1 MNTKFDNIKEMLD
14 PHFELMRGTLET
26 ETVPLLDSIS
36 RYLGEDIEDAS
47 ASIKK
52 GKRIDPNT
60 IGKLSK
66 AGHGFVEVYKYPLI
80 SLISIG
86 DEWVSVFE
94 EEYDGK
100 ERDVNSYMVASF
112 VKSTGAEVAGINLAQ
127 GNADSL
133 KVALDASLEKSNVIV
148 IFGKDNEKN
157 NLVIESVL
165 PDYDKENKLSIIRDT
180 HCCCHIKNN
189 IIFWLA
195 GAPEEILLGY
205 IDIVEPFIKHYYFNV

>member
-1 MNTKFDNIKEMLD
+1 MSTKFEDIKGMLD
-14 PHFELMRGTLET
+14 PHFEQMRGTLET
-26 ETVPLLDSIS
+26 ETVPLLDAIR
-36 RYLGEDIEDAS
+36 RYLAEDVEDAPGCV
-47 ASIKK
+47 K

-66 AGHGFVEVYKYPLI
+66 AGHGFADVYKFPMI

-94 EEYDGK
+94 EEYEDK

-112 VKSTGAEVAGINLAQ
+112 VKSTGADIAGINLAQ
-127 GNADSL
+127 SNEESL

-148 IFGKDNEKN
+148 IFGKN
-157 NLVIESVL
+157 NDSNNKAVESAL
-165 PDYDKENKLSIIRDT
+165 PDYDKDNRIAIIKDT
-180 HCCCHIKNN
+180 HCCCHVKNN
-189 IIFWLA
+189 IVFWLA

-205 IDIVEPFIKHYYFNV
+205 KDIVEPFIQRYYFNV

>member
-1 MNTKFDNIKEMLD
+1 MNTKFDEIKEKLD
-14 PHFELMRGTLET
+14 PHFEQMRGTLET
-26 ETVPLLDSIS
+26 ETVPLLDAIR
-36 RYLGEDIEDAS
+36 RYLAEDVEDAPGCV
-47 ASIKK
+47 K

-66 AGHGFVEVYKYPLI
+66 AGHGFAEVYKFPLI

-94 EEYDGK
+94 EEYEDR

-112 VKSTGAEVAGINLAQ
+112 VKSTGADIAGINLSQ
-127 GNADSL
+127 SNADSL
-133 KVALDASLEKSNVIV
+133 KAALDAAMEKSNVIV
-148 IFGKDNEKN
+148 IFGKDNEVN
-157 NLVIESVL
+157 NKAIEETL
-165 PDYDKENKLSIIRDT
+165 PDYDKANRISIIKDT

-205 IDIVEPFIKHYYFNV
+205 KDVVEPFIQHYYFNV

>member
-1 MNTKFDNIKEMLD
+1 MTTKFDAIKENLD
-14 PHFELMRGTLET
+14 PHFEQMRGTLET
-26 ETVPLLDSIS
+26 ETVPLLDAIR
-36 RYLGEDIEDAS
+36 RYLAEDVEDAPGCT
-47 ASIKK
+47 K

-66 AGHGFVEVYKYPLI
+66 AGHGFAEVYKYPLI

-94 EEYDGK
+94 EESEDK

-112 VKSTGAEVAGINLAQ
+112 VKSTGADIAGINLAQ
-127 GNADSL
+127 SNAESL

-148 IFGKDNEKN
+148 IFGKDNDSN
-157 NLVIESVL
+157 NKAVESAL
-165 PDYDKENKLSIIRDT
+165 PDYDTNNRISIIKDT
-180 HCCCHIKNN
+180 HCCCHVKNN
-189 IIFWLA
+189 IVFWLA

-205 IDIVEPFIKHYYFNV
+205 KDIVEPFIKHYYFNA